1 VSCVCSDW
9 AKPVSSFFKVTLTP
23 GRTAPLG
30 SVTVPSIPLE
40 NCAHEVWQLA
50 TMLNNNKHST
60 TMTATD
66 ISRMYQPRLAS
77 GRRPDATLLRPS
89 PPISTTTDTPISA
102 SLRLPASLLYHNL
115 KNGTFEE
122 VGIYAEVA
130 LNHAGEEQAAWELQ
144 SLTTMKMV
152 RLTSPKQ
159 TSATTFRIFNH
170 MNGDITFA
178 DRVYEVRSGS
188 THAVSGMEDP
198 FSGCRQ

>member
-1 VSCVCSDW
+1 MVRSKRW
-9 AKPVSSFFKVTLTP
+9 
-23 GRTAPLG
+23 
-30 SVTVPSIPLE
+30 
-40 NCAHEVWQLA
+40 
-50 TMLNNNKHST
+50 
-60 TMTATD
+60 
-66 ISRMYQPRLAS
+66 
-77 GRRPDATLLRPS
+77 
-89 PPISTTTDTPISA
+89 
-102 SLRLPASLLYHNL
+102 
-115 KNGTFEE
+115 
-122 VGIYAEVA
+122 GIYAEVA